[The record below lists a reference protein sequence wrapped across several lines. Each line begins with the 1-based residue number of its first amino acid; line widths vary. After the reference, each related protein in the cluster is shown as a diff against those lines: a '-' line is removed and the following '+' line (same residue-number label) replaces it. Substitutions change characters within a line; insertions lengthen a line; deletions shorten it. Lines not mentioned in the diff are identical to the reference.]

1 MDLAD
6 EGNSTSVVCEKRDAT
21 LQRTST
27 KTPFFLS
34 ANSVAYLM
42 CRSGKSPVSVYDYT
56 VSIFASVG

>member
-6 EGNSTSVVCEKRDAT
+6 VGTLHRSFAKEGRHSTAHVYKNA
-21 LQRTST
+21 L
-27 KTPFFLS
+27 FLS
-34 ANSVAYLM
+34 ANSAAYLM